1 MLGSSASYKIL
12 ELHRMTRKSA
22 IAALLLLPSFSY
34 AATVLSAPPE
44 LNNKSYVL
52 MDYETGQILASK
64 NENEKLAPASMTK
77 MMTSYIIEQKL
88 LKGEL
93 TENEKVRMN
102 ESAWC
107 KGSSSESCM
116 YVPLNGTAT
125 VLEMLRGIII
135 QSGNDASKAMA
146 EHIAG
151 NEGTFAHMMNQEAKR
166 IGMTNTQF
174 MNSTGLPAEGHY
186 STAKDMA
193 VLAQHII
200 KDSSRYY
207 PIYSEKEFTFNG
219 IKQGN
224 RNALLYTDPSVD
236 GLKTGHTDEAGY
248 CLTTSSKR
256 GPMRLI
262 SVIFGTDSVNER
274 ANQTRTLLAWGFANF
289 ETVNIQPANQVLA
302 KAKVWFGK
310 EDEVQIGLAENFSVT
325 MPKGKANGIKT
336 QLVVQPNLNA
346 PLQKGQVVGKL
357 VASLDGKVIAEK
369 PLVALKPVE
378 EAGFFA
384 RLIDH
389 VKQFFSNLF

>member
-1 MLGSSASYKIL
+1 MIQ
-12 ELHRMTRKSA
+12 KSA
-22 IAALLLLPSFSY
+22 LAAALLVPSISF
-34 AATVLSAPPE
+34 AATVLSSPPE

-77 MMTSYIIEQKL
+77 MMTSFIIEQKL
-88 LKGEL
+88 LAGEL
-93 TENEKVRMN
+93 TEDEKVRMN

-107 KGSSSESCM
+107 RGSSSESCM

-125 VLEMLRGIII
+125 ALEMLRGIII

-151 NEGTFAHMMNQEAKR
+151 NEGTFVHMMNTEAKR
-166 IGMTNTQF
+166 IGMTNTSF
-174 MNSTGLPAEGHY
+174 MNSTGMPAEGHY

-193 VLAQHII
+193 TLAQHII
-200 KDSSRYY
+200 HDSSKYY

-248 CLTTSSKR
+248 CLTTSAKR

-262 SVIFGTDSVNER
+262 SVIFGAPSMQER
-274 ANQTRTLLAWGFANF
+274 ATQTREILAWGYANF
-289 ETVNIQPANQVLA
+289 ETKNVQAANQVLA
-302 KAKVWFGK
+302 KSKVWFGK
-310 EDEVQIGLAENFSVT
+310 ESDVQICLAETFNVT
-325 MPKGKANGIKT
+325 MPKGQANAIKT
-336 QLVVQPNLNA
+336 QLVVQPKLTA
-346 PLQKGQVVGKL
+346 PLKKGQVVGKY

-369 PLVALKPVE
+369 PLVALKDVE

-384 RLIDH
+384 RMLDH
-389 VKQFFSNLF
+389 IKQFFSNLF

>member
-12 ELHRMTRKSA
+12 ELPRMTRKSA

-44 LNNKSYVL
+44 FNNKSYVL

-93 TENEKVRMN
+93 TENEQVRMN

-174 MNSTGLPAEGHY
+174 INSTGMPAEGHY

-200 KDSSRYY
+200 KDSSKYY

-262 SVIFGTDSVNER
+262 SVIFGTPSMSER
-274 ANQTRTLLAWGFANF
+274 ADQTRALLAWGFANF
-289 ETVNIQPANQVLA
+289 ETANVQPANQVLA

-310 EDEVQIGLAENFSVT
+310 ENEVQVGLAENFNVT
-325 MPKGKANGIKT
+325 MPKGKADGIKT
-336 QLVVQPNLNA
+336 QLVVQPNLSA

-389 VKQFFSNLF
+389 IKQFFSNLF

>member
-1 MLGSSASYKIL
+1 
-12 ELHRMTRKSA
+12 MTKKSA
-22 IAALLLLPSFSY
+22 LAALLLVPSFTY
-34 AATVLSAPPE
+34 AATVLSIPPE
-44 LNNKSYVL
+44 LNNKAYVL
-52 MDYETGQILASK
+52 MDYETGQILAAK

-77 MMTSYIIEQKL
+77 MMTSFIIEQKL

-93 TENEKVRMN
+93 TEGEKVRMN

-107 KGSSSESCM
+107 RGTSAESCM

-151 NEGTFAHMMNQEAKR
+151 NEGTFVHMMNEEAKR

-174 MNSTGLPAEGHY
+174 VNATGMPADGHY

-193 VLAQHII
+193 VLAEHII
-200 KDSSRYY
+200 HDSSKYY
-207 PIYSEKEFTFNG
+207 PIYSEKEFSFNG

-248 CLTTSSKR
+248 CLTTSAKR

-262 SVIFGTDSVNER
+262 SVIFGAPSMNQR
-274 ANQTRTLLAWGFANF
+274 ASQTRELLAWGFANF
-289 ETVNIQPANQVLA
+289 ETKNVQRANQILA
-302 KAKVWFGK
+302 TSKVWYGK
-310 EDEVQIGLAENFSVT
+310 DSEVKIGLAENFNVT
-325 MPKGKANGIKT
+325 MPKGKANDIKT
-336 QLVVQPNLNA
+336 KLVVQPKLTA
-346 PLQKGQVVGKL
+346 PLKKGQVVGKF
-357 VASLDGKVIAEK
+357 VATLDGKVIAEK
-369 PLVALKPVE
+369 PLVALDAVE

-384 RLIDH
+384 RMIDH
-389 VKQFFSNLF
+389 IKQFFANLF

>member
-1 MLGSSASYKIL
+1 
-12 ELHRMTRKSA
+12 MTQKTA
-22 IAALLLLPSFSY
+22 LAALLLVPSFSF
-34 AATVLSAPPE
+34 AATVLSNPPE

-88 LKGEL
+88 LSGEL
-93 TENEKVRMN
+93 TEEEKVRMN

-107 KGSSSESCM
+107 RGSSAESCM

-125 VLEMLRGIII
+125 VLEMLRGIIV

-151 NEGTFAHMMNQEAKR
+151 NEGTFAHMMNEEAKK

-174 MNSTGLPAEGHY
+174 INSTGMPADGHY

-193 VLAQHII
+193 TLAQHII
-200 KDSSRYY
+200 KDSSKYY

-219 IKQGN
+219 IRQGN

-236 GLKTGHTDEAGY
+236 GLKTGHTNEAGY
-248 CLTTSSKR
+248 CLTTSAKR
-256 GPMRLI
+256 GPTRLI
-262 SVIFGTDSVNER
+262 SVIFGAPTMQER
-274 ANQTRTLLAWGFANF
+274 ATQTRELLAWGYANF
-289 ETVNIQPANQVLA
+289 ETKNVQPANQVLA
-302 KAKVWFGK
+302 KSKVWFGQS
-310 EDEVQIGLAENFSVT
+310 DEVQIGLAENFNVT
-325 MPKGKANGIKT
+325 LPKGKANEIKT
-336 QLVVQPNLNA
+336 QLVVQPKLTA
-346 PLQKGQVVGKL
+346 PLQKGQVIGKY

-369 PLVALKPVE
+369 PLVALNAVE
-378 EAGFFA
+378 EAGFFS

-389 VKQFFSNLF
+389 IKQFFSNLF

>member
-1 MLGSSASYKIL
+1 MIQ
-12 ELHRMTRKSA
+12 KSA
-22 IAALLLLPSFSY
+22 LAAALLVPSISF
-34 AATVLSAPPE
+34 AATVLSSPPE

-77 MMTSYIIEQKL
+77 MMTSFIIEQKL
-88 LKGEL
+88 LAGEL
-93 TENEKVRMN
+93 TEDEKVRMN

-107 KGSSSESCM
+107 RGSSSESCM

-125 VLEMLRGIII
+125 ALEMLRGIII

-151 NEGTFAHMMNQEAKR
+151 NEGTFVHMMNTEAKR
-166 IGMTNTQF
+166 IGMTNTSF
-174 MNSTGLPAEGHY
+174 MNSTGMPAEGHY

-193 VLAQHII
+193 TLAQHII
-200 KDSSRYY
+200 HDSSKYY

-248 CLTTSSKR
+248 CLTTSAKR

-262 SVIFGTDSVNER
+262 SVIFGAPSMQER
-274 ANQTRTLLAWGFANF
+274 ATQTREILAWGYPNF
-289 ETVNIQPANQVLA
+289 ETKNVQAANQVLA
-302 KAKVWFGK
+302 KSKVWFGK
-310 EDEVQIGLAENFSVT
+310 ESDVQIGLAETFNVT
-325 MPKGKANGIKT
+325 MPKGQANAIKT
-336 QLVVQPNLNA
+336 QLVVQPKLTA
-346 PLQKGQVVGKL
+346 PLKKGQVVGKY

-369 PLVALKPVE
+369 PLVALKDVE

-384 RLIDH
+384 RMLDH
-389 VKQFFSNLF
+389 IKQFFSNLF

>member
-1 MLGSSASYKIL
+1 
-12 ELHRMTRKSA
+12 MTQKSA
-22 IAALLLLPSFSY
+22 LAALLLLPSFSY

-52 MDYETGQILASK
+52 MDYETGQILAAK

-93 TENEKVRMN
+93 TEDEQVRMN

-107 KGSSSESCM
+107 RGSSTESCM

-135 QSGNDASKAMA
+135 QSGNDASKAVA
-146 EHIAG
+146 EHVAG

-166 IGMTNTQF
+166 IGMVNTHF
-174 MNSTGLPAEGHY
+174 INSTGMPAEGHY

-200 KDSSRYY
+200 KDSSKYY

-236 GLKTGHTDEAGY
+236 GLKTGHTEEAGY

-262 SVIFGTDSVNER
+262 SVIFGTPSMNER

-289 ETVNIQPANQVLA
+289 ETANVQPANQVLA

-310 EDEVQIGLAENFSVT
+310 EDDVQIGLAENFNVT
-325 MPKGKANGIKT
+325 MPKGQADKIKT
-336 QLVVQPNLNA
+336 QLVVQPKLNA
-346 PLQKGQVVGKL
+346 PLAKGQVVGKL

-384 RLIDH
+384 RMIDH
-389 VKQFFSNLF
+389 IKMFFSNLF

>member
-1 MLGSSASYKIL
+1 
-12 ELHRMTRKSA
+12 MTQKSA
-22 IAALLLLPSFSY
+22 LAALLLLPSFSY

-52 MDYETGQILASK
+52 MDYETGQILAAK

-93 TENEKVRMN
+93 TEDEQVRMN

-107 KGSSSESCM
+107 RGTSAESCM

-166 IGMTNTQF
+166 VGMVNTHF
-174 MNSTGLPAEGHY
+174 INSTGMPADGHY

-193 VLAQHII
+193 ILAQHII
-200 KDSSRYY
+200 KDSSKYY

-236 GLKTGHTDEAGY
+236 GLKTGHTEEAGY

-262 SVIFGTDSVNER
+262 SVIFGTPSMNER
-274 ANQTRTLLAWGFANF
+274 ASQTRTLLAWGFANF
-289 ETVNIQPANQVLA
+289 ETANVQPANQVLA

-310 EDEVQIGLAENFSVT
+310 EDDVQIGLAENFNVT
-325 MPKGKANGIKT
+325 MPKGQADKIKT
-336 QLVVQPNLNA
+336 QLVVQPKLNA
-346 PLQKGQVVGKL
+346 PLAKGQVVGKL

-369 PLVALKPVE
+369 PLVALKHVE

-384 RLIDH
+384 RMIDH
-389 VKQFFSNLF
+389 IKMFFSNLF

>member
-1 MLGSSASYKIL
+1 MIQ
-12 ELHRMTRKSA
+12 KSA
-22 IAALLLLPSFSY
+22 LAAALLVPSISF
-34 AATVLSAPPE
+34 AATVLSSPPE

-77 MMTSYIIEQKL
+77 MMTSFIIEQKL
-88 LKGEL
+88 LAGEL
-93 TENEKVRMN
+93 TEDEKVRMN

-107 KGSSSESCM
+107 RGSSSESCM

-125 VLEMLRGIII
+125 ALEMLRGIII

-151 NEGTFAHMMNQEAKR
+151 NEGTFVHMMNTEAKR
-166 IGMTNTQF
+166 IGMTNTSF
-174 MNSTGLPAEGHY
+174 MNSIGMPAEGHY

-193 VLAQHII
+193 TLAQHII
-200 KDSSRYY
+200 HDSSKYY

-248 CLTTSSKR
+248 CLTTSAKR

-262 SVIFGTDSVNER
+262 SVIFGAPSMQER
-274 ANQTRTLLAWGFANF
+274 ATQTREILAWGYANF
-289 ETVNIQPANQVLA
+289 ETKNVQAANQVLA
-302 KAKVWFGK
+302 KSKVWFGK
-310 EDEVQIGLAENFSVT
+310 ESDVQIGLAETFNVT
-325 MPKGKANGIKT
+325 MPKGQANAIKT
-336 QLVVQPNLNA
+336 QLVVQPKLTA
-346 PLQKGQVVGKL
+346 PLKKGQVVGKY

-369 PLVALKPVE
+369 PLVALKDVE

-384 RLIDH
+384 RMLDH
-389 VKQFFSNLF
+389 IKQFFSNLF

>member
-1 MLGSSASYKIL
+1 
-12 ELHRMTRKSA
+12 MTRKSA

-52 MDYETGQILASK
+52 MDYETGQILAAK

-77 MMTSYIIEQKL
+77 MMTSFIIEQKL
-88 LKGEL
+88 LQGKL
-93 TENEKVRMN
+93 TEEEQVRMN

-107 KGSSSESCM
+107 RGSSAESCM
-116 YVPLNGTAT
+116 YVPLNSSAT
-125 VLEMLRGIII
+125 VLDMLRGIIV

-166 IGMTNTQF
+166 LGMTNTNF
-174 MNSTGLPAEGHY
+174 INSTGMPAEGHY

-193 VLAQHII
+193 ILAQHII
-200 KDSSRYY
+200 KDSSKYY

-236 GLKTGHTDEAGY
+236 GLKTGHTNEAGY

-262 SVIFGTDSVNER
+262 SVIFGTPSMNER
-274 ANQTRTLLAWGFANF
+274 ASQTRALLAWGFANF
-289 ETVNIQPANQVLA
+289 ETANVQPANQAIA

-310 EDEVQIGLAENFSVT
+310 EDDVQIGLAENFNVT
-325 MPKGKANGIKT
+325 MPKGQADKIKT
-336 QLVVQPNLNA
+336 QLVVQPQLNA
-346 PLQKGQVVGKL
+346 PLAQGQVIGKL

-369 PLVALKPVE
+369 PLVALKPIE

-384 RLIDH
+384 RMIDH
-389 VKQFFSNLF
+389 IKLFFGNLF

>member
-1 MLGSSASYKIL
+1 MNQ
-12 ELHRMTRKSA
+12 KSA
-22 IAALLLLPSFSY
+22 LAALLLLPSFSY

-52 MDYETGQILASK
+52 MDYETGQILAAK

-93 TENEKVRMN
+93 TENEQVRMN

-107 KGSSSESCM
+107 RGSSTESCM

-166 IGMTNTQF
+166 VGMVNTHF
-174 MNSTGLPAEGHY
+174 INSTGMPADGHY

-200 KDSSRYY
+200 KDSSKYY

-236 GLKTGHTDEAGY
+236 GLKTGHTEEAGY

-262 SVIFGTDSVNER
+262 SVIFGTPSMNER
-274 ANQTRTLLAWGFANF
+274 ASQTRTLLAWGFANF
-289 ETVNIQPANQVLA
+289 ETANVQPANQVLA

-310 EDEVQIGLAENFSVT
+310 EDEVQIGLAENFNVT
-325 MPKGKANGIKT
+325 MPKGQADKIKT
-336 QLVVQPNLNA
+336 QIVVQPNLNA
-346 PLQKGQVVGKL
+346 PLAKGQVVGKL

-384 RLIDH
+384 RMIDH
-389 VKQFFSNLF
+389 IKQFLSNLF

>member
-1 MLGSSASYKIL
+1 
-12 ELHRMTRKSA
+12 MTRKSA
-22 IAALLLLPSFSY
+22 LAALLLLPSFSY

-52 MDYETGQILASK
+52 MDYETGQILAAK

-77 MMTSYIIEQKL
+77 MMTSFIIEQKL
-88 LKGEL
+88 LQGKL
-93 TENEKVRMN
+93 TEEEQVRMN

-107 KGSSSESCM
+107 RGSSAESCM
-116 YVPLNGTAT
+116 YVPLNGSAT
-125 VLEMLRGIII
+125 VLEMLRGIIV

-166 IGMTNTQF
+166 LGMTNTHF
-174 MNSTGLPAEGHY
+174 INSTGMPAEGHY

-193 VLAQHII
+193 ILAQHII
-200 KDSSRYY
+200 KDSSKYY

-236 GLKTGHTDEAGY
+236 GLKTGHTNEAGF

-262 SVIFGTDSVNER
+262 SVIFGTPSMNER
-274 ANQTRTLLAWGFANF
+274 ANQTRALLAWGFSNF
-289 ETVNIQPANQVLA
+289 ETANVQPANQAIA

-310 EDEVQIGLAENFSVT
+310 EDDVQIGLAENFNVT
-325 MPKGKANGIKT
+325 MPKGQADKIKT
-336 QLVVQPNLNA
+336 QLVVQPQLNA
-346 PLQKGQVVGKL
+346 PLAQGQVIGKL

-369 PLVALKPVE
+369 PLVALKPIE

-384 RLIDH
+384 RMIDH
-389 VKQFFSNLF
+389 IKLFFGNLF

>member
-1 MLGSSASYKIL
+1 
-12 ELHRMTRKSA
+12 MTQKSA
-22 IAALLLLPSFSY
+22 LAALLLLPSFSY

-52 MDYETGQILASK
+52 MDYETGQILAAK

-93 TENEKVRMN
+93 TEDEQVRMN

-107 KGSSSESCM
+107 RGSSTESCM

-166 IGMTNTQF
+166 VGMVNTHF
-174 MNSTGLPAEGHY
+174 INSTGMPAEGHY

-200 KDSSRYY
+200 KDSSKYY

-236 GLKTGHTDEAGY
+236 GLKTGHTEEAGY

-262 SVIFGTDSVNER
+262 SVIFGTPSMNER
-274 ANQTRTLLAWGFANF
+274 ASQTRTLLAWGFANF
-289 ETVNIQPANQVLA
+289 ETANVQPANQVLA

-310 EDEVQIGLAENFSVT
+310 EDDVQIGLAENFNVT
-325 MPKGKANGIKT
+325 MPKGQADKIKT
-336 QLVVQPNLNA
+336 QLVVQPKLNA
-346 PLQKGQVVGKL
+346 PLAKGQVVGKL

-384 RLIDH
+384 RMIDH
-389 VKQFFSNLF
+389 IKMFFNNLF

>member
-1 MLGSSASYKIL
+1 
-12 ELHRMTRKSA
+12 MTQKSA
-22 IAALLLLPSFSY
+22 LAALLLLPSFSY

-52 MDYETGQILASK
+52 MDYETGQILAAK

-93 TENEKVRMN
+93 TEDEQVRMN

-107 KGSSSESCM
+107 RGSSTESCM

-166 IGMTNTQF
+166 VGMVNTHF
-174 MNSTGLPAEGHY
+174 INSTGMPAEGHY

-200 KDSSRYY
+200 KDSSKYY

-236 GLKTGHTDEAGY
+236 GLKTGHTKEAGY

-262 SVIFGTDSVNER
+262 SVIFGTPSMNER
-274 ANQTRTLLAWGFANF
+274 ASQTRTLLAWGFANF
-289 ETVNIQPANQVLA
+289 ETANVQPANQVLA

-310 EDEVQIGLAENFSVT
+310 EDDVQIGLAENFNVT
-325 MPKGKANGIKT
+325 MPKGQADKIKT
-336 QLVVQPNLNA
+336 QLVVQPKLNA
-346 PLQKGQVVGKL
+346 PLAKGQVVGKL

-384 RLIDH
+384 RMIDH
-389 VKQFFSNLF
+389 IKMFFSNLF

>member
-1 MLGSSASYKIL
+1 
-12 ELHRMTRKSA
+12 MTRKSA
-22 IAALLLLPSFSY
+22 LAAVLLLPSFSY
-34 AATVLSAPPE
+34 AATVLTTPPE

-64 NENEKLAPASMTK
+64 SENEKLAPASMTK

-93 TENEKVRMN
+93 TEDEKVRMN

-107 KGSSSESCM
+107 KGSSTESCM

-146 EHIAG
+146 EHISG
-151 NEGTFAHMMNQEAKR
+151 NEGSFAYAMNQEAKR
-166 IGMTNTQF
+166 IGMTNTNF
-174 MNSTGLPAEGHY
+174 INATGMPADGHY

-193 VLAQHII
+193 ILAKHII
-200 KDSSRYY
+200 HDSSKYY
-207 PIYSEKEFTFNG
+207 PIYSQKEFTFNG

-236 GLKTGHTDEAGY
+236 GLKTGHTDEAGF

-262 SVIFGTDSVNER
+262 SVIFGAPSMNER
-274 ANQTRTLLAWGFANF
+274 ANQTRSLLAWGYSNF
-289 ETVNIQPANQVLA
+289 ETVSVQPANQVLA
-302 KAKVWFGK
+302 KAKVYFGK
-310 EDEVQIGLAENFSVT
+310 DNDVQIGLAENFNVT
-325 MPKGKANGIKT
+325 MPKGQANNIKT
-336 QLVVQPNLNA
+336 QVTVQPNLNA
-346 PLQKGQVVGKL
+346 PLKQGQVVGKL
-357 VASLDGKVIAEK
+357 TATLDGKVIAEK
-369 PLVALKPVE
+369 PLVALKAVE
-378 EAGFFA
+378 EAGFFS
-384 RLIDH
+384 RMIDH
-389 VKQFFSNLF
+389 IKMFFSNLF

>member
-1 MLGSSASYKIL
+1 
-12 ELHRMTRKSA
+12 MTQKSA
-22 IAALLLLPSFSY
+22 LAALLLLPSFSY

-52 MDYETGQILASK
+52 MDYETGQILAAK

-93 TENEKVRMN
+93 TEDEQVRMN

-107 KGSSSESCM
+107 RGSSTESCM

-166 IGMTNTQF
+166 VGMVNTHF
-174 MNSTGLPAEGHY
+174 INSTGMPAEGHY

-200 KDSSRYY
+200 KDSSKYY

-236 GLKTGHTDEAGY
+236 GLKTGHTEEAGY

-262 SVIFGTDSVNER
+262 SVIFGTPSMNER
-274 ANQTRTLLAWGFANF
+274 ASQTRTLLAWGFANF
-289 ETVNIQPANQVLA
+289 ETANVQPANQVLA

-310 EDEVQIGLAENFSVT
+310 EDEVQIGLAENFNVT
-325 MPKGKANGIKT
+325 MPKGQADKIKT
-336 QLVVQPNLNA
+336 QIVVQPKLNA
-346 PLQKGQVVGKL
+346 PLAKGQVVGKL

-384 RLIDH
+384 RIIDH
-389 VKQFFSNLF
+389 IKQFLSNLF

>member
-1 MLGSSASYKIL
+1 MIQ
-12 ELHRMTRKSA
+12 KSA
-22 IAALLLLPSFSY
+22 LAAALLVPSISF
-34 AATVLSAPPE
+34 AATVLSSPPE

-77 MMTSYIIEQKL
+77 MMTSFIIEQKL
-88 LKGEL
+88 LAGEL

-107 KGSSSESCM
+107 RGSSSESCM

-125 VLEMLRGIII
+125 ALEMLRGIII

-151 NEGTFAHMMNQEAKR
+151 NEGTFVHMMNSEAKR
-166 IGMTNTQF
+166 IGMSNTSF
-174 MNSTGLPAEGHY
+174 MNSTGMPAEGHY

-193 VLAQHII
+193 TLAQHII
-200 KDSSRYY
+200 HDSSKYY
-207 PIYSEKEFTFNG
+207 PIYSEKEFSFNG

-248 CLTTSSKR
+248 CLTTSAKR

-262 SVIFGTDSVNER
+262 SVIFGAPSMQER
-274 ANQTRTLLAWGFANF
+274 ATQTREILAWGYANF
-289 ETVNIQPANQVLA
+289 ETKNVQAANQVLA
-302 KAKVWFGK
+302 KSKVWFGK
-310 EDEVQIGLAENFSVT
+310 DSEVPVGLAETFNVT
-325 MPKGKANGIKT
+325 MPKGQANSIKT
-336 QLVVQPNLNA
+336 QIVVQPKFTA
-346 PLQKGQVVGKL
+346 PLKKGQVVGKY

-369 PLVALKPVE
+369 PLVALKDVE

-384 RLIDH
+384 RMLDH
-389 VKQFFSNLF
+389 IKQFFSNLF

>member
-1 MLGSSASYKIL
+1 MNQ
-12 ELHRMTRKSA
+12 KSA
-22 IAALLLLPSFSY
+22 LAALLLLPSFSY

-52 MDYETGQILASK
+52 MDYETGQILAAK

-93 TENEKVRMN
+93 TENEQVRMN

-107 KGSSSESCM
+107 RGSSTESCM

-166 IGMTNTQF
+166 VGMVNTHF
-174 MNSTGLPAEGHY
+174 INSTGMPADGHY

-200 KDSSRYY
+200 KDSSKYY

-236 GLKTGHTDEAGY
+236 GLKTGHTEEAGY

-262 SVIFGTDSVNER
+262 SVIFGTPSMNER
-274 ANQTRTLLAWGFANF
+274 ASQTRTLLAWGFANF
-289 ETVNIQPANQVLA
+289 ETANVQPANQVLA

-310 EDEVQIGLAENFSVT
+310 EDEVQIGLAENFNVT
-325 MPKGKANGIKT
+325 MPKGQADKIKT
-336 QLVVQPNLNA
+336 QIVVQPKLNA
-346 PLQKGQVVGKL
+346 PLAKGQVVGKL

-384 RLIDH
+384 RIIDH
-389 VKQFFSNLF
+389 IKQFLSNLF

>member
-1 MLGSSASYKIL
+1 MIQ
-12 ELHRMTRKSA
+12 KSA
-22 IAALLLLPSFSY
+22 LAAALLVPSISF
-34 AATVLSAPPE
+34 AATVLSSPPE

-77 MMTSYIIEQKL
+77 MMTSFIIEQKL
-88 LKGEL
+88 LAGEL
-93 TENEKVRMN
+93 TEDEKVRMN

-107 KGSSSESCM
+107 RGSSSESCM

-125 VLEMLRGIII
+125 ALEMLRGIII

-151 NEGTFAHMMNQEAKR
+151 NEGTFVHMMNTEAKR
-166 IGMTNTQF
+166 IGMTNTSF
-174 MNSTGLPAEGHY
+174 MNSTGMPAEGHY

-193 VLAQHII
+193 TLAQHII
-200 KDSSRYY
+200 HDSSKYY

-219 IKQGN
+219 NKQGN

-248 CLTTSSKR
+248 CLTTSAKR

-262 SVIFGTDSVNER
+262 SVIFGAPSIQER
-274 ANQTRTLLAWGFANF
+274 ATQTREILAWGYANF
-289 ETVNIQPANQVLA
+289 ETKNVQAANQVLA
-302 KAKVWFGK
+302 KSKVWFGK
-310 EDEVQIGLAENFSVT
+310 ENDVQIGLAETFNVT
-325 MPKGKANGIKT
+325 MPKGQANAIKT
-336 QLVVQPNLNA
+336 QLVVQPKLTA
-346 PLQKGQVVGKL
+346 PLKKGQVVGKY

-369 PLVALKPVE
+369 PLVALKDVE

-384 RLIDH
+384 RMLDH
-389 VKQFFSNLF
+389 IKQFFSNLF

>member
-1 MLGSSASYKIL
+1 MI
-12 ELHRMTRKSA
+12 RKSA
-22 IAALLLLPSFSY
+22 LAATLLLPSFSF
-34 AATVLSAPPE
+34 AATVLSTPPE

-52 MDYETGQILASK
+52 MDYETGQILAAK

-93 TENEKVRMN
+93 TEDEKVRMN

-107 KGSSSESCM
+107 RGSSTESCM

-125 VLEMLRGIII
+125 ALEMLRGIII

-151 NEGTFAHMMNQEAKR
+151 NEGTFAYMMNEEAKR
-166 IGMTNTQF
+166 MGMTNTHF
-174 MNSTGLPAEGHY
+174 INSTGMPADGHY

-193 VLAQHII
+193 MLAQHII
-200 KDSSRYY
+200 HDSSKYY
-207 PIYSEKEFTFNG
+207 PIYSEKEFAFNG

-236 GLKTGHTDEAGY
+236 GLKTGHTEEAGY
-248 CLTTSSKR
+248 CITTSSKR

-262 SVIFGTDSVNER
+262 SVVFGTPTVQER
-274 ANQTRTLLAWGFANF
+274 ATQTRSLLAWGFANF
-289 ETVNIQPANQVLA
+289 ETVKVQPANQVLA
-302 KAKVWFGK
+302 KAKVYFGK
-310 EDEVQIGLAENFSVT
+310 ENEVQIGLAENFNVT
-325 MPKGKANGIKT
+325 MPKGKADAIKT
-336 QLVVQPNLNA
+336 QLVVQPKLTA
-346 PLQKGQVVGKL
+346 PLQKGQVVGKY
-357 VASLDGKVIAEK
+357 VASLDGKVISEK
-369 PLVALKPVE
+369 PLIALQAVE

-389 VKQFFSNLF
+389 IKQFFANLF

>member
-1 MLGSSASYKIL
+1 
-12 ELHRMTRKSA
+12 MTHKSA
-22 IAALLLLPSFSY
+22 LAALLLLPSFSY

-52 MDYETGQILASK
+52 MDYETGQILAAK

-93 TENEKVRMN
+93 TENEQVRMN

-107 KGSSSESCM
+107 RGSSSESCM

-166 IGMTNTQF
+166 VGMVNTHF
-174 MNSTGLPAEGHY
+174 INSTGMPAEGHY

-193 VLAQHII
+193 ILAQHII
-200 KDSSRYY
+200 KDSSKYY
-207 PIYSEKEFTFNG
+207 PIYSEKEFAFNG

-236 GLKTGHTDEAGY
+236 GLKTGHTNEAGF

-262 SVIFGTDSVNER
+262 SVIFGTPSMNER
-274 ANQTRTLLAWGFANF
+274 ANQTRTLLAWGFSNF
-289 ETVNIQPANQVLA
+289 ETANVQPANQVLA

-310 EDEVQIGLAENFSVT
+310 QDDVQIGLAENFNVT
-325 MPKGKANGIKT
+325 MPKGQADKIKT
-336 QLVVQPNLNA
+336 QLVVQPKLNA
-346 PLQKGQVVGKL
+346 PLAKGQVVGKL

-384 RLIDH
+384 RMIDH
-389 VKQFFSNLF
+389 IKMFFSNLF

>member
-1 MLGSSASYKIL
+1 MNQ
-12 ELHRMTRKSA
+12 KSA
-22 IAALLLLPSFSY
+22 LAALLLLPSFSY

-52 MDYETGQILASK
+52 MDYETGQILAAK

-93 TENEKVRMN
+93 TENEQVRMN

-107 KGSSSESCM
+107 RGSSTESCM

-166 IGMTNTQF
+166 VGMVNTHF
-174 MNSTGLPAEGHY
+174 INSTGMPADGHY

-200 KDSSRYY
+200 KDSSKYY

-219 IKQGN
+219 IKQGD

-236 GLKTGHTDEAGY
+236 GLKTGHTEEAGY

-262 SVIFGTDSVNER
+262 SVIFGTPSMNER
-274 ANQTRTLLAWGFANF
+274 ASQTRTLLAWGFANF
-289 ETVNIQPANQVLA
+289 ETANVQPANQVLA

-310 EDEVQIGLAENFSVT
+310 EDEVQIGLAENFNVT
-325 MPKGKANGIKT
+325 MPKGQADKIKT
-336 QLVVQPNLNA
+336 QIVVQPKLNA
-346 PLQKGQVVGKL
+346 PLAKGQVVGKL

-384 RLIDH
+384 RMIDH
-389 VKQFFSNLF
+389 IKQFLSNLF

>member
-1 MLGSSASYKIL
+1 MIQ
-12 ELHRMTRKSA
+12 KSA
-22 IAALLLLPSFSY
+22 LAAALLVPSISF
-34 AATVLSAPPE
+34 AATVLSSPPE

-77 MMTSYIIEQKL
+77 MMTSFIIEQKL
-88 LKGEL
+88 LAGEL
-93 TENEKVRMN
+93 TEDEKVRMN

-107 KGSSSESCM
+107 RGSSSESCM

-125 VLEMLRGIII
+125 ALEMLRGIII

-151 NEGTFAHMMNQEAKR
+151 NEGTFVHMMNTEAKR
-166 IGMTNTQF
+166 IGMTNTSF
-174 MNSTGLPAEGHY
+174 MNSTGMPAEGHY

-193 VLAQHII
+193 TLAQHII
-200 KDSSRYY
+200 HDSSKYY

-248 CLTTSSKR
+248 CLTTSAKR

-262 SVIFGTDSVNER
+262 SVIFGAPSIQER
-274 ANQTRTLLAWGFANF
+274 ATQTREILAWGYANF
-289 ETVNIQPANQVLA
+289 ETKNVQAANQVLA
-302 KAKVWFGK
+302 KSKVWFGK
-310 EDEVQIGLAENFSVT
+310 ENDVQIGLAETFNVT
-325 MPKGKANGIKT
+325 MPKGQANAIKT
-336 QLVVQPNLNA
+336 QLVVQPKLTA
-346 PLQKGQVVGKL
+346 PLKKGQVVGKY

-369 PLVALKPVE
+369 PLVALKDVE

-384 RLIDH
+384 RMLDH
-389 VKQFFSNLF
+389 IKQFFSNLF

>member
-1 MLGSSASYKIL
+1 MIQ
-12 ELHRMTRKSA
+12 KSTF
-22 IAALLLLPSFSY
+22 AALILLPSFTY
-34 AATVLSAPPE
+34 AATVLSSPPE

-64 NENEKLAPASMTK
+64 NENEHLAPASMTK

-93 TENEKVRMN
+93 TENESVRMN

-107 KGSSSESCM
+107 RGSSAESCM

-125 VLEMLRGIII
+125 VLEMLRGIIV
-135 QSGNDASKAMA
+135 QSGNDASVAMA

-166 IGMTNTQF
+166 IGMSNTHF
-174 MNSTGLPAEGHY
+174 INSTGMPADGHY
-186 STAKDMA
+186 SSAKDMA
-193 VLAQHII
+193 LLAQHII
-200 KDSSRYY
+200 KDSSKYY

-236 GLKTGHTDEAGY
+236 GLKTGHTNEAGF
-248 CLTTSSKR
+248 CMTTSSKR

-262 SVIFGTDSVNER
+262 SVIFGTPSMNER
-274 ANQTRTLLAWGFANF
+274 ASQTRTLLAWGFSNF
-289 ETVNIQPANQVLA
+289 ETVNVQPANQVLA

-310 EDEVQIGLAENFSVT
+310 EDEVQIGLAENFNVT
-325 MPKGKANGIKT
+325 MPKGQADNIKT
-336 QLVVQPNLNA
+336 QLVIQPKLNA
-346 PLQKGQVVGKL
+346 PLAKGQVVGKL
-357 VASLDGKVIAEK
+357 VASLDGKVIAEN

-384 RLIDH
+384 RMIDH
-389 VKQFFSNLF
+389 IKMFFSKLF

>member
-1 MLGSSASYKIL
+1 MIQ
-12 ELHRMTRKSA
+12 KSA
-22 IAALLLLPSFSY
+22 LAAALLVPSISF
-34 AATVLSAPPE
+34 AATVLSSPPE

-77 MMTSYIIEQKL
+77 MMTSFIIEQKL
-88 LKGEL
+88 LAGEL
-93 TENEKVRMN
+93 TEDEKVRMN

-107 KGSSSESCM
+107 RGSSSESCM

-125 VLEMLRGIII
+125 ALEMLRGIII
-135 QSGNDASKAMA
+135 QSGNDSSKAMA
-146 EHIAG
+146 EHIVG
-151 NEGTFAHMMNQEAKR
+151 NEGTFVHMMNTEAKR
-166 IGMTNTQF
+166 IGMTNTSF
-174 MNSTGLPAEGHY
+174 MNSTGMPAEGHY

-193 VLAQHII
+193 TLAQHII
-200 KDSSRYY
+200 HDSSKYY

-248 CLTTSSKR
+248 CLTTSAKR

-262 SVIFGTDSVNER
+262 SVIFGAPSMQER
-274 ANQTRTLLAWGFANF
+274 ATQTREILAWGYANF
-289 ETVNIQPANQVLA
+289 ETKNVQAANQVLA
-302 KAKVWFGK
+302 KSKVWFGK
-310 EDEVQIGLAENFSVT
+310 ENDVQIGLAETFNVT
-325 MPKGKANGIKT
+325 MPKGQANAIKT
-336 QLVVQPNLNA
+336 QLVVQPKLTA
-346 PLQKGQVVGKL
+346 PLKKGQVVGKY

-369 PLVALKPVE
+369 PLVALKDVE

-384 RLIDH
+384 RMLDH
-389 VKQFFSNLF
+389 IKQFFSNLF

>member
-1 MLGSSASYKIL
+1 MIQKSTLG
-12 ELHRMTRKSA
+12 
-22 IAALLLLPSFSY
+22 ALLLLPSFAY
-34 AATVLSAPPE
+34 AATVLPSPPE
-44 LNNKSYVL
+44 LDNKSYVL
-52 MDYETGQILASK
+52 MDYETGQILAAK

-77 MMTSYIIEQKL
+77 MMTSFIIEQKL

-93 TENEKVRMN
+93 TENEQVRMN

-107 KGSSSESCM
+107 RGSSTESCM

-135 QSGNDASKAMA
+135 QSGNDASKAVA
-146 EHIAG
+146 EHVAG

-166 IGMTNTQF
+166 IGMVNTHF
-174 MNSTGLPAEGHY
+174 MNSTGMPAEGHY
-186 STAKDMA
+186 STAKDMGI
-193 VLAQHII
+193 LAQHII
-200 KDSSRYY
+200 KESSKYY

-236 GLKTGHTDEAGY
+236 GLKTGHTEEAGY

-262 SVIFGTDSVNER
+262 SVIFGTPSMNER
-274 ANQTRTLLAWGFANF
+274 AGQTRTLLAWGFANF
-289 ETVNIQPANQVLA
+289 ETANVQPANQVLA

-310 EDEVQIGLAENFSVT
+310 SNDVQIGLAENFNVT
-325 MPKGKANGIKT
+325 MPKGQADKIKT
-336 QLVVQPNLNA
+336 QIVVQPKLNA
-346 PLQKGQVVGKL
+346 PLAKGQVVGKL

-378 EAGFFA
+378 ESGFFA
-384 RLIDH
+384 RMIDH
-389 VKQFFSNLF
+389 IKMFFSNLF

>member
-1 MLGSSASYKIL
+1 MNQ
-12 ELHRMTRKSA
+12 KSA
-22 IAALLLLPSFSY
+22 LAALLLLPSFSY

-52 MDYETGQILASK
+52 MDYETGQILAAK

-93 TENEKVRMN
+93 TENEQVRMN

-107 KGSSSESCM
+107 RGSSTESCM

-166 IGMTNTQF
+166 VGMVNTNF
-174 MNSTGLPAEGHY
+174 INSTGMPADGHY

-200 KDSSRYY
+200 KDSSKYY

-236 GLKTGHTDEAGY
+236 GLKTGHTEEAGY

-262 SVIFGTDSVNER
+262 SVIFGTPSMNER
-274 ANQTRTLLAWGFANF
+274 ASQTRTLLAWGFANF
-289 ETVNIQPANQVLA
+289 ETANVQPANQVLA

-310 EDEVQIGLAENFSVT
+310 EDEVQIGLAENFNVT
-325 MPKGKANGIKT
+325 MPKGQADKIKT
-336 QLVVQPNLNA
+336 QIVVQPKLNA
-346 PLQKGQVVGKL
+346 PLAKGQVVGKL

-384 RLIDH
+384 RIIDH
-389 VKQFFSNLF
+389 IKQFLSNLF

>member
-1 MLGSSASYKIL
+1 MIQ
-12 ELHRMTRKSA
+12 KSA
-22 IAALLLLPSFSY
+22 LAALLLLPSFSY
-34 AATVLSAPPE
+34 AVTVLPSPPE
-44 LNNKSYVL
+44 LDNKSYVL
-52 MDYETGQILASK
+52 MDYETGQILAAK

-77 MMTSYIIEQKL
+77 MMTSFIIEQKL

-93 TENEKVRMN
+93 TENEQVRMN

-107 KGSSSESCM
+107 RGSSTESCM

-125 VLEMLRGIII
+125 VLEMLRGIIV

-166 IGMTNTQF
+166 MGMVNTQF
-174 MNSTGLPAEGHY
+174 ANSTGMPAEGHY

-200 KDSSRYY
+200 KDSSKYY

-236 GLKTGHTDEAGY
+236 GLKTGHTEEAGY

-262 SVIFGTDSVNER
+262 SVIFGTPSMNER
-274 ANQTRTLLAWGFANF
+274 AGQTRSLLAWGFANF
-289 ETVNIQPANQVLA
+289 ETANVQPANQVLA

-310 EDEVQIGLAENFSVT
+310 TDEVELGLAEHFNVT
-325 MPKGKANGIKT
+325 MPKGQADKIKT
-336 QLVVQPNLNA
+336 QLVVQPKLNA
-346 PLQKGQVVGKL
+346 PLAHGQVVGKL

-378 EAGFFA
+378 EASFFA

-389 VKQFFSNLF
+389 IKLFFSNLF

>member
-1 MLGSSASYKIL
+1 MIQ
-12 ELHRMTRKSA
+12 KSTL
-22 IAALLLLPSFSY
+22 AALLLLPSFSY
-34 AATVLSAPPE
+34 AVTVLPSPPE
-44 LNNKSYVL
+44 LDNKSYVL
-52 MDYETGQILASK
+52 MDYETGQILAAK

-77 MMTSYIIEQKL
+77 MMTSFIIEQKL

-93 TENEKVRMN
+93 TENEQVRMN

-107 KGSSSESCM
+107 RGSSTESCM

-125 VLEMLRGIII
+125 VLEMLRGIIV

-166 IGMTNTQF
+166 MGMVNTQF
-174 MNSTGLPAEGHY
+174 ANSTGMPAEGHY

-200 KDSSRYY
+200 KDSSKYY

-236 GLKTGHTDEAGY
+236 GLKTGHTEEAGY

-262 SVIFGTDSVNER
+262 SVIFGTPSMNER
-274 ANQTRTLLAWGFANF
+274 AGQTRSLLAWGFANF
-289 ETVNIQPANQVLA
+289 ETANVQPANQVLA

-310 EDEVQIGLAENFSVT
+310 TDEVELGLAEHFNVT
-325 MPKGKANGIKT
+325 MPKGQADKIKT
-336 QLVVQPNLNA
+336 QLVVQPKLNA
-346 PLQKGQVVGKL
+346 PLAHGQVVGKL

-378 EAGFFA
+378 EASFFA
-384 RLIDH
+384 RLMDH
-389 VKQFFSNLF
+389 IKLFFSNLF

>member
-1 MLGSSASYKIL
+1 
-12 ELHRMTRKSA
+12 MTRQLAS
-22 IAALLLLPSFSY
+22 AALFLITSTAYSFSY
-34 AATVLSAPPE
+34 AATVIPSPPE
-44 LNNKSYVL
+44 LNNKSYVV
-52 MDYETGQILASK
+52 MDYASGQILAAK
-64 NENEKLAPASMTK
+64 NEHEHLAPASMTK

-93 TENEKVRMN
+93 TEDEKVRMN

-107 KGSSSESCM
+107 RGSSSESCM

-125 VLEMLRGIII
+125 VLDMLRGIIV

-151 NEGTFAHMMNQEAKR
+151 NEGTFAHMMNQEAQR
-166 IGMTNTQF
+166 IGMKNTNF
-174 MNSTGLPAEGHY
+174 ENSTGMPAQGHY
-186 STAKDMA
+186 SSAFDMA
-193 VLAQHII
+193 LLAQHII
-200 KDSSRYY
+200 HDSSKYY

-256 GPMRLI
+256 GPMRLVT
-262 SVIFGTDSVNER
+262 VIFGAPTMQAR
-274 ANQTRTLLAWGFANF
+274 ATQTRELLNWGFSNF
-289 ETVNIQPANQVLA
+289 ETVNVRAANQALA
-302 KAKVWFGK
+302 TAPVWFGTSDK
-310 EDEVQIGLAENFSVT
+310 VEIGINDTLAVT
-325 MPKGKANGIKT
+325 LA
-336 QLVVQPNLNA
+336 
-346 PLQKGQVVGKL
+346 KGQANNIQTKLEVNPKLEAPIQQGQVIGKIT
-357 VASLDGKVIAEK
+357 ATLDGKVLVEK

-378 EAGFFA
+378 EAGFFS

-389 VKQFFSNLF
+389 IKLFFSNLF